1 VRFDGAGMMQP
12 LSFSDEQ
19 LLELLRLAMEIQDDR
34 ARDRFFASV
43 AAALHGRAVTDM
55 AVRVAANAAF
65 AAEAPRTVQEEVMPP
80 APDACVLGRAVGSSK
95 WATR

>member
-1 VRFDGAGMMQP
+1 MADQMTP
-12 LSFSDEQ
+12 LGFSDFQ
-19 LLELLRLAMEIQDDR
+19 LAELLRLAMLIENDR
-34 ARDRFFASV
+34 ARDRYFERV
-43 AAALHGRAVTDM
+43 ADALRGRAVTDM

-65 AAEAPRTVQEEVMPP
+65 AAEAPRTVQEEAMPP

>member
-1 VRFDGAGMMQP
+1 MADQMTP
-12 LSFSDEQ
+12 LGFRDFQ
-19 LLELLRLAMEIQDDR
+19 LAELLRLAMLIENDR
-34 ARDRFFASV
+34 ARDRYFERV
-43 AAALHGRAVTDM
+43 ADALRGRAVTDM

-65 AAEAPRTVQEEVMPP
+65 AAEAPRTVQEEAMPP

>member
-1 VRFDGAGMMQP
+1 VQSDGAGMMQP

-19 LLELLRLAMEIQDDR
+19 SLELLRLAMLIQDDR
-34 ARDRFFASV
+34 ARDRYFERVAQSLRGRSV
-43 AAALHGRAVTDM
+43 SDI

-65 AAEAPRTVQEEVMPP
+65 AAEAPREI
-80 APDACVLGRAVGSSK
+80 APRVEMSDSCVLGRVVGQR